1 MAQDFKRAFEEREK
15 INSLQEQ
22 SFSNVKKENPD
33 YSKESLQESS
43 AEKMSGDSSSS
54 AEENKSLEKSGE
66 ALKKISGS
74 TVKIS
79 DSDQELMKKIDGIL
93 SEGLTDVFLNMDASK
108 QKLFKEE
115 GEKTVLKIKEVLS
128 HTRFKV
134 KKVIE
139 LIKNWL
145 KIIPGVNRYFLEQ
158 EAKIKADKII
168 KLKK

>member
-1 MAQDFKRAFEEREK
+1 MAQDFKKAFEELDQSNSFPEKSSLDSKREAFD
-15 INSLQEQ
+15 NA
-22 SFSNVKKENPD
+22 
-33 YSKESLQESS
+33 KESSLESS
-43 AEKMSGDSSSS
+43 LEKNPAESNSN
-54 AEENKSLEKSGE
+54 AEEQKSLEKSGE
-66 ALKKISGS
+66 ALKKAR
-74 TVKIS
+74 TANVKIS

-93 SEGLTDVFLNMDASK
+93 SEGLTDVFLSMDANK
-108 QKLFKEE
+108 QKIFKEE
-115 GEKTVLKIKEVLS
+115 GERTVLKIKEIVS
-128 HTRFKV
+128 GTKFKV

>member
-1 MAQDFKRAFEEREK
+1 MAQDFKKAFEEREK
-15 INSLQEQ
+15 INSLQER
-22 SFSNVKKENPD
+22 SFSNSKKENPD
-33 YSKESLQESS
+33 LAKESSPESS
-43 AEKMSGDSSSS
+43 FEKMPSDLSSG
-54 AEENKSLEKSGE
+54 AEEKKSLEKSGE
-66 ALKKISGS
+66 ALKKVTSS

-93 SEGLTDVFLNMDASK
+93 SEGLTDVFLKMDANK
-108 QKLFKEE
+108 QKLFQAE
-115 GEKTVLKIKEVLS
+115 GEKTVLKIKELLS

-139 LIKNWL
+139 LIRKWL